1 MSLVTLFTKK
11 APTIAGITFDAVLE
25 DTFEST
31 VEHTGYTIESGA
43 RAVDHRIILPF
54 RWSLIVAVSNNP
66 LNPNATDFIG
76 GALSNLTDNALLS
89 TVAGLS
95 AGFLAGSDETRSS
108 SVLNALISLQIS
120 GESFDIDAG
129 DIQLSNM
136 VINSIRR
143 VKDPENE
150 NGLIAECALQELP
163 TLSTIVSRN
172 VQPTQNQLNDDD
184 PSKSQIA
191 AFIDKGEQLL
201 EDVGTAVN
209 KAVDNIVSSIL

>member
-1 MSLVTLFTKK
+1 MSLITLFTRT
-11 APTIAGITFDAVLE
+11 APTIAGISFDAVLE

-54 RWSLIVAVSNNP
+54 RWSLVVAISNNP
-66 LNPNATDFIG
+66 LKPNVTDFIG

-108 SVLNALISLQIS
+108 NVLNALIALQIS

-136 VINSIRR
+136 VINSVRR
-143 VKDPENE
+143 TKDPSNE

-172 VQPTQNQLNDDD
+172 AQPAQNQLNDDD
-184 PSKSQIA
+184 PSKSQLA

-201 EDVGTAVN
+201 EDVGTVIN
-209 KAVDNIVSSIL
+209 NAVDRIL

>member
-43 RAVDHRIILPF
+43 RAVDHRIISPF
-54 RWSLIVAVSNNP
+54 RWSLVVAISNNP
-66 LNPNATDFIG
+66 INPNVTDFIG
-76 GALSNLTDNALLS
+76 GALSNLADNALLS
-89 TVAGLS
+89 NIAGLS

-143 VKDPENE
+143 TKDPENE
-150 NGLIAECALQELP
+150 NGLIAECTLQELP
-163 TLSTIVSRN
+163 TLATIISRN
-172 VQPTQNQLNDDD
+172 TQPTQNQLNDED
-184 PSKSQIA
+184 PSKTQIA
-191 AFIDKGEQLL
+191 ALIDKGEQLL
-201 EDVGTAVN
+201 EDVGSAIN
-209 KAVDNIVSSIL
+209 DAVDNIL